1 MDPATPSH
9 HHAGESYQEPQ
20 QTPFAALPGRA
31 GRLSPRRLT
40 WTSLYV
46 LTFAVLM
53 ICGFIRGVAAY
64 IVIWIAFKILGQ
76 PTDLVNPLA
85 LIVAY
90 GPMLYSLAILFWPR
104 LYGGYWQRAVG
115 GRRASDREQL
125 LIDEALGVLLAH
137 QPGLRPPEHIFI
149 RDDPTINAAVC
160 ADRIEL
166 NTGALFDEGL
176 PATLAHEL
184 GHLNSEDGRL
194 TAATY
199 ALALFP
205 HLARG
210 SRMTA
215 KGLFVSIVTGEAG
228 LWLFQRPWAAYYR
241 QREYQA
247 DEYAARLGQG
257 PQLAQSLENSALLH
271 DRPVPFAWMSQNSH
285 PPTELR
291 IERLQRFADQPH

>member
-1 MDPATPSH
+1 MDPATNH
-9 HHAGESYQEPQ
+9 HHAAESYQDSQ
-20 QTPFAALPGRA
+20 QIPFASLPARP

-53 ICGFIRGVAAY
+53 ICGLFRGAAVSVVLWVALS
-64 IVIWIAFKILGQ
+64 ILGQ
-76 PTDLVNPLA
+76 PTGPVTALA
-85 LIVAY
+85 VIVAY
-90 GPMLYSLAILFWPR
+90 GPMLYSLAILFWPK

-137 QPGLRPPEHIFI
+137 QPDLRPPAHIFI

-160 ADRIEL
+160 ADRVEI
-166 NTGALFDEGL
+166 NTGALFDEHL
-176 PATLAHEL
+176 TATLAHEL

-210 SRMTA
+210 PRITA

-241 QREYQA
+241 HREYEA

-271 DRPVPFAWMSQNSH
+271 DRPVPFAWMSVNSH

>member
-1 MDPATPSH
+1 MDHASPH
-9 HHAGESYQEPQ
+9 HHPEESYREPEQ
-20 QTPFAALPGRA
+20 APFVALPERA
-31 GRLSPRRLT
+31 GRLAPRRLT

-64 IVIWIAFKILGQ
+64 IVIWIAFKLLGQ
-76 PTDLVNPLA
+76 PTDLVNTLA

-90 GPMLYSLAILFWPR
+90 GPMLYSLAILFWPK

-115 GRRASDREQL
+115 GRRASDREQR
-125 LIDEALGVLLAH
+125 LIDGALEVLLDH
-137 QPGLRPPEHIFI
+137 QPGLPPPAHIFI

-166 NTGALFDEGL
+166 NTGALFDADL

-205 HLARG
+205 HLARD
-210 SRMTA
+210 SRLTA
-215 KGLFVSIVTGEAG
+215 KGLFVSVITGEAG
-228 LWLFQRPWAAYYR
+228 LWLFKRPWAAYYR
-241 QREYQA
+241 QREYHA

-257 PQLAQSLENSALLH
+257 PQLAWSLENSALLH